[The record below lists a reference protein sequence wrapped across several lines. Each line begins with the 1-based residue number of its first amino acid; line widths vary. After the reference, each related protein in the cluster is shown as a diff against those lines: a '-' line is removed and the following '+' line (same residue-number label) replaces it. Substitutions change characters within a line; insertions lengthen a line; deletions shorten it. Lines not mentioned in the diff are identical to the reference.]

1 MISLDVDRN
10 IGINE
15 KRAKNIIISIIIPAY
30 NEERVLEDC
39 LSSIIEVDFP
49 KTQYE
54 IIVVNDGS
62 TDRTFEIA
70 NSYRTKS
77 NNIIVLSKTN
87 GGKASAQNYGIRV
100 ARGKYILVT
109 DADAVVNKDWI
120 SRMVE
125 HLERNDIVIGACYA
139 KMPGNWLEK
148 VQNAL
153 YLIKFKYGGVKG
165 YPSTGVNNAFKKEVV
180 SVIGEFNENKTS
192 TTADFIT
199 RGKNKGLKIHY
210 DPDVYVYTK
219 CTGNLRGFLKQKL
232 RWREAGASN
241 LLSFGYTY
249 GLSIFLFVLLLVS
262 VYQKD
267 ICYFVFAL
275 IVTYFL
281 SFSIYSVPFYRMLIH
296 KDDRYFAKYFV
307 LYEFVEMGI
316 RLLLVPYMVYRFFVP
331 RTKPTFEAQRE

>member
-1 MISLDVDRN
+1 M
-10 IGINE
+10 GIKE
-15 KRAKNIIISIIIPAY
+15 KEAKNIIVSIIIPAY
-30 NEERVLEDC
+30 NEERFLEDC
-39 LSSIIEVDFP
+39 LNSIIDVDFP

-70 NSYRTKS
+70 NSHRTKS
-77 NNIIVLSKTN
+77 DNIVVLSKTN

-125 HLERNDIVIGACYA
+125 HLERNDIVVGAYYA
-139 KMPGNWLEK
+139 KNPQNWLEK
-148 VQNAL
+148 VQNAQ
-153 YLIKFKYGGVKG
+153 YLIKFKYGGVRG
-165 YPSTGVNNAFKKEVV
+165 IPSTGVNIAFKKEIVDVV
-180 SVIGEFNENKTS
+180 GEFNENKTS

-199 RGKNKGLKIHY
+199 RGKSKGLKMYY

-219 CTGNLRGFLKQKL
+219 CTSNIRGFFKQKL
-232 RWREAGASN
+232 RWREAGASS

-249 GLSIFLFVLLLVS
+249 GLSIFLFAFLILSLH
-262 VYQKD
+262 QKE
-267 ICYFVFAL
+267 IYYFAFAL
-275 IVTYFL
+275 IVTYVL
-281 SFSIYSVPFYRMLIH
+281 SFSIYLVPFYKMLISRE
-296 KDDRYFAKYFV
+296 DRYFAKYFL

-316 RLLLVPYMVYRFFVP
+316 RLLFVPYIIYRILIP